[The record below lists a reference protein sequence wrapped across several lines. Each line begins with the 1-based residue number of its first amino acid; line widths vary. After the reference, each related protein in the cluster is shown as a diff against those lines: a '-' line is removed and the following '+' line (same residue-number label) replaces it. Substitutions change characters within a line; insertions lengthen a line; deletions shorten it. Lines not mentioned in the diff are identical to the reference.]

1 VLKRI
6 VTSENVIDKKINES
20 TSFDIGK
27 VADRI
32 AEELKLT
39 KSRKYTNNNI
49 KVLLSGEWR
58 NDWETTMKTLYLFI
72 LK

>member
-6 VTSENVIDKKINES
+6 VTSQNVIDKKINES

-39 KSRKYTNNNI
+39 KFRKIYEQQYKGFVI
-49 KVLLSGEWR
+49 V
-58 NDWETTMKTLYLFI
+58 
-72 LK
+72 

>member
-6 VTSENVIDKKINES
+6 VTSQNVIDKKINES
-20 TSFDIGK
+20 TSFDVGK

-39 KSRKYTNNNI
+39 KSRKIYEQQYKGFVKWCIEKRGLIIT
-49 KVLLSGEWR
+49 
-58 NDWETTMKTLYLFI
+58 
-72 LK
+72 

>member
-6 VTSENVIDKKINES
+6 VTSQNVIDKKINES

-39 KSRKYTNNNI
+39 KSRKNYEQYKGFVKWCMEKRGLIIT
-49 KVLLSGEWR
+49 
-58 NDWETTMKTLYLFI
+58 
-72 LK
+72 

>member
-6 VTSENVIDKKINES
+6 VTSQNVIDKKINES

-39 KSRKYTNNNI
+39 KFRKIYEQQYKGFVI
-49 KVLLSGEWR
+49 VFLSS
-58 NDWETTMKTLYLFI
+58 
-72 LK
+72 